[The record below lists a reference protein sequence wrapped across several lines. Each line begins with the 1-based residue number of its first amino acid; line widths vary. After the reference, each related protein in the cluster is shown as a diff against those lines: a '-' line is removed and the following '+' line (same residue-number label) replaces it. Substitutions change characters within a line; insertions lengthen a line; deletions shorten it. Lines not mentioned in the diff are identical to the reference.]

1 MYSSSGDGGAAASE
15 AATQAQLQQG
25 TDAVNSAFSDFTHSF
40 YQQAAQDYTN
50 YATPQVDQ
58 QYQNTKN
65 NLTYALARNGL
76 TSSGA
81 GVQRNNSLNQQ
92 LNTNL
97 SDIANTAQDQS
108 NTLETNVN
116 NQKNQLMSQVEA
128 GAQPGQI
135 ATQAAAATSSLRAPT
150 ALPAVGNMFS
160 DWSNT
165 YLANMAA
172 NTYNP
177 SNANLLN
184 MFGGNGGYTG
194 TSGSSAIVN

>member
-25 TDAVNSAFSDFTHSF
+25 TDAVNSAFSDFTPSF